1 VCSGEEVALIKQKC
15 SNDFKAVVPGIRP
28 IWADI
33 KKDDQSRIV
42 TPREAIS
49 NGADLIV
56 VGRPIRDAKEP
67 GIAALKIIEEIESA
81 LSA

>member
-1 VCSGEEVALIKQKC
+1 M
-15 SNDFKAVVPGIRP
+15 VPGIRP
-28 IWADI
+28 LWADV

-42 TPREAIS
+42 TPKDAIS

-56 VGRPIRDAKEP
+56 VGRPIRDAKDP
-67 GIAALKIIEEIESA
+67 NIAALKIVEEIESA